1 MKLAQELRTGPV
13 IKLGSDVLI
22 VQKADYSKSG
32 RNAAVVKLKFKNLL
46 TGATVENVLKA
57 SDKVEDIRLDKKK
70 MVYSY
75 ENGGSYAF
83 QDQETWEE
91 VDLTKEDLEGA
102 LKYLEEGMEIE
113 IVFYEG
119 RAVGIELPNTV
130 DREVVYTEPG
140 LRGDTTGRA
149 LKSAKLATGFEIMV
163 PLFIN
168 QNEIIKIDTR
178 TDEYLERVNK

>member
-1 MKLAQELRTGPV
+1 MERAA
-13 IKLGSDVLI
+13 
-22 VQKADYSKSG
+22 ADFALSPS
-32 RNAAVVKLKFKNLL
+32 NFKEGLNI
-46 TGATVENVLKA
+46 TPPPIP
-57 SDKVEDIRLDKKK
+57 IRLPSVEVTNDKIQIK
-70 MVYSY
+70 
-75 ENGGSYAF
+75 
-83 QDQETWEE
+83 T
-91 VDLTKEDLEGA
+91 L
-102 LKYLEEGMEIE
+102 EGMEIE